1 MDVGVG
7 IGGGEPIGSSQKLVA
22 QKALDGAHQS
32 GADGMGMNPW
42 DQFPLVGQLPQD
54 AIYEAHKLQESGHQN
69 DKLAV
74 IANPAALQQKQK
86 ATDTHLAANDEQ
98 LKQLSQEAK
107 DALKRAED
115 AGVLAKLAK
124 GKVAFQQTFNE
135 DRVRFKIGKYDLDK
149 KAQAALD
156 EFAGKVK
163 GLNEQY
169 YVEIQGHTDD
179 TGGKKG
185 NDELGQRRAD
195 EVRRYLS
202 RSASLPLNRMSTISY
217 GDTLPVSSN
226 KTKKGRA
233 ENRRVVLVVLE

>member
-1 MDVGVG
+1 MKFTKIVSLTAVTLALGACASNKDVDRK
-7 IGGGEPIGSSQKLVA
+7 IAEAQAQSSK
-22 QKALDGAHQS
+22 K
-32 GADGMGMNPW
+32 
-42 DQFPLVGQLPQD
+42 
-54 AIYEAHKLQESGHQN
+54 IESVETQVE
-69 DKLAV
+69 D
-74 IANPAALQQKQK
+74 LQQKQK
-86 ATDTHLAANDEQ
+86 ATDTHLSQNDAQ
-98 LKQLSQEAK
+98 IAQLSQEAK

>member
-1 MDVGVG
+1 MKFTKIVSLTAVTLALGACATNKSVD
-7 IGGGEPIGSSQKLVA
+7 QKIAEA
-22 QKALDGAHQS
+22 QVQS
-32 GADGMGMNPW
+32 GKK
-42 DQFPLVGQLPQD
+42 
-54 AIYEAHKLQESGHQN
+54 IESVSTQVE
-69 DKLAV
+69 D
-74 IANPAALQQKQK
+74 LQQKQK
-86 ATDTHLAANDEQ
+86 ATDTHLQQNDAQ
-98 LKQLSQEAK
+98 IAQLSQEAK
-107 DALKRAED
+107 DALKRADD

-135 DRVRFKIGKYDLDK
+135 DRVRFKVGKYDLDK

-163 GLNEQY
+163 ALNEQY
-169 YVEIQGHTDD
+169 YIEIQGHTDD

-217 GDTLPVSSN
+217 GDTLPVASN